1 MAKTSTRQK
10 RTIGRIMHEYG
21 HGELKSGPE
30 GKGGLVT
37 NRRQAIAIALND
49 AGPPNMKV
57 RRKTN
62 VISPARSGR
71 KPRAPPPSKR
81 RKANRVL
88 EQPTSAESTPAMG
101 GENARGPA
109 RHRGLA
115 AGRPQILDG
124 P

>member
-10 RTIGRIMHEYG
+10 RTIGRIMHEYE

-49 AGPPNMKV
+49 AGASKYE
-57 RRKTN
+57 
-62 VISPARSGR
+62 SPAQNKRHLARAKR
-71 KPRAPPPSKR
+71 KEAAGATSQQEAEGKSRVGAADKR
-81 RKANRVL
+81 
-88 EQPTSAESTPAMG
+88 ESTPAMG

-109 RHRGLA
+109 RRPRTRRRA
-115 AGRPQILDG
+115 AADR
-124 P
+124 